1 MQEPSSVPMILTLVS
16 ILVTAFTALCAAL
29 FPFLTELV
37 RLRAARLAK
46 QQELLETTVL
56 SCLSDFSESFS
67 RLRSHAGEDA
77 LHRFAA
83 ACYRIYGFLPGEA
96 SRTCL
101 DGLLRSLYGGS
112 FDFESASSAVSQVS
126 SAVAA
131 LITPSVKKHR
141 SRRN

>member
-1 MQEPSSVPMILTLVS
+1 MQDPSSVSMTLAVIS
-16 ILVTAFTALCAAL
+16 LFVTAFTALCAAL
-29 FPFLTELV
+29 FPFLAELV
-37 RLRAARLAK
+37 RLRAVRLAK

-77 LHRFAA
+77 LHRFAS
-83 ACYRIYGFLPGEA
+83 ACYRIYGFLPDNA
-96 SRTCL
+96 SRACL
-101 DGLLRSLYGGS
+101 DGLLRSLYAGG
-112 FDFESASSAVSQVS
+112 FDFESASAAVSQVS

-131 LITPSVKKHR
+131 LITPSGKKHR

>member
-1 MQEPSSVPMILTLVS
+1 MQDPSSVSMTLAVIS
-16 ILVTAFTALCAAL
+16 LFVTAFTALCAAL
-29 FPFLTELV
+29 FPFLAELV

-83 ACYRIYGFLPGEA
+83 ACYRIYGFLPDDA
-96 SRTCL
+96 SRACL
-101 DGLLRSLYGGS
+101 DGLLRSLYAGG
-112 FDFESASSAVSQVS
+112 FDFESASAAVSQVS

-131 LITPSVKKHR
+131 LITPSEKKHR

>member
-1 MQEPSSVPMILTLVS
+1 MTFTIIAFVVVS
-16 ILVTAFTALCAAL
+16 L
-29 FPFLTELV
+29 FPLLSRVVDYLIERM
-37 RLRAARLAK
+37 RLKSARLAK
-46 QQELLETTVL
+46 QQELLETSAL

-83 ACYRIYGFLPGEA
+83 ACYRIYGFLPDEA
-96 SRTCL
+96 SRACL

-112 FDFESASSAVSQVS
+112 FDFESASVAVSQVS

-131 LITPSVKKHR
+131 LIMPATQKHPQKSTPTR
-141 SRRN
+141 

>member
-37 RLRAARLAK
+37 RHRAARLAK

-83 ACYRIYGFLPGEA
+83 ACYRICGFLPDEA
-96 SRTCL
+96 SRACL
-101 DGLLRSLYGGS
+101 DGLLRSLYAGG

>member
-1 MQEPSSVPMILTLVS
+1 MQDTSSAAMTLAIVS
-16 ILVTAFTALCAAL
+16 MLVTAFTALSAAL
-29 FPFLTELV
+29 FPFFTELM
-37 RLRAARLAK
+37 RLKAARRSK

-83 ACYRIYGFLPGEA
+83 ACYRIYGFLPDEA
-96 SRTCL
+96 SRACL
-101 DGLLRSLYGGS
+101 DGLLRSLYAGG

-141 SRRN
+141 SQRN

>member
-1 MQEPSSVPMILTLVS
+1 MTFTIIAFVVVS
-16 ILVTAFTALCAAL
+16 L
-29 FPFLTELV
+29 FPLLSRVVDYLIERM
-37 RLRAARLAK
+37 RLKSARLAK
-46 QQELLETTVL
+46 QQELLETSAL

-83 ACYRIYGFLPGEA
+83 ACYRIYGFLPDDA

-112 FDFESASSAVSQVS
+112 FDFESASAAVSQVS
-126 SAVAA
+126 TSVAA
-131 LITPSVKKHR
+131 LIMPATQKHPQKSTPTH
-141 SRRN
+141 